1 MARNCVISNIVRTCY
16 SINTVIYP
24 MRATEGSIG
33 TKANVGIESARG
45 GGANVENDGI
55 QWWKK
60 GCQDK
65 MWREQVD

>member
-1 MARNCVISNIVRTCY
+1 MRT
-16 SINTVIYP
+16 
-24 MRATEGSIG
+24 TEGSIG
-33 TKANVGIESARG
+33 TKADIGIESTRG

-65 MWREQVD
+65 MWRKQVD